1 MSPWNRQSQSQAA
14 VASGAQAKAVDQG
27 LRGYML
33 QVYNKMTCGVLLTG
47 LVAYFASQSQAFL
60 GLVLATNE
68 AGQVTGMS
76 PLGWILAFAPI
87 AFVLVLGFR
96 VHKMSAQAVQ
106 MAFWGYATV
115 MGLSLFS
122 IFLVYTGAS
131 IIKVFFIT
139 AGTFGLLSMY
149 GYTTNKD
156 LTSWGTFL
164 FVGVWAVFGASIIN
178 MFIGSSGFDFVLS
191 LVGVGLALGLTA
203 YDTQRLK
210 ETYYMVGR
218 SGDGEL
224 VKKASTMGALQLY
237 FDFIYL
243 FINLLRIIGER
254 R

>member
-1 MSPWNRQSQSQAA
+1 MVNPWNRQSAATADVRQAT
-14 VASGAQAKAVDQG
+14 AVDQG
-27 LRGYML
+27 LRSYML
-33 QVYNKMTCGVLLTG
+33 RIYNYMTSGVLLTG

-76 PLGWILAFAPI
+76 PLGWILAFAPV
-87 AFVLVLGFR
+87 AFVLLLGA
-96 VHKMSAQAVQ
+96 KMNTMSISALKTT
-106 MAFWGYATV
+106 FWAYAGV

-131 IIKVFFIT
+131 IMKVFFIT
-139 AGTFGLLSMY
+139 AGTFGLLSIY
-149 GYTTNKD
+149 GYTTKKD

-164 FVGVWAVFGASIIN
+164 FVGVWAVFFASIAN
-178 MFIGSSGFDFVLS
+178 MFLKSSGFDFVLS

-203 YDTQRLK
+203 FNTQQIK
-210 ETYYMVGR
+210 DIYYHAGR
-218 SGDGEL
+218 GGEEAL
-224 VKKASTMGALQLY
+224 HRVSIMGALQLY

-243 FINLLRIIGER
+243 FINLLRLIGDR